1 MRFISSRWGKRTAV
15 SALMHER
22 GKHTSLLS
30 HDNDWKDSA
39 SEELHCLMTQGWE
52 AMITTILLLSPVC
65 EPGSTRGALAFLAY
79 LTIVDTSDVTLL
91 ESGAN
96 GGVHGSS
103 YPLPRHL
110 LYCTFIFSKAQSGA
124 MCMMRDSG
132 FSVHVF
138 KMITPSLRR
147 DLYPS
152 MFA

>member
-1 MRFISSRWGKRTAV
+1 
-15 SALMHER
+15 MHER

-39 SEELHCLMTQGWE
+39 SEELHCLMTRGWE
-52 AMITTILLLSPVC
+52 AMITTILSLSPGC